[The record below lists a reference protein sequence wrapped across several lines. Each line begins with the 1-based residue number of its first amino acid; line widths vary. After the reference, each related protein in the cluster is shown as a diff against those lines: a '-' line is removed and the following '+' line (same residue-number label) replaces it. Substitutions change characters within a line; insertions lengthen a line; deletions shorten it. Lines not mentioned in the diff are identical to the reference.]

1 MIFRPFNVFVA
12 HLKLE
17 FSIAAYFGLNHCV
30 IKQVENIFC
39 EYWIVVAR
47 VEIKIWIAVPYG
59 DCEERCIQSLRS
71 SSQSTTGLTMFT
83 VSRQQLTPFE
93 EKIGNVRVRVRQ
105 IIYRIRNVFA
115 DVAALGARP
124 HDLAFDTLVVDP
136 ARHIAHLVRHEG
148 NGVEPLGCWACG
160 LESDTAGPLG
170 KTRCE

>member
-17 FSIAAYFGLNHCV
+17 FSIAAFFGLTDCV
-30 IKQVENIFC
+30 IKQVENMFC

-47 VEIKIWIAVPYG
+47 VEIKIWIAVPYR

-71 SSQSTTGLTMFT
+71 SSQSITCPSMCT
-83 VSRQQLTPFE
+83 VSRRRLTPLE
-93 EKIGNVRVRVRQ
+93 EKIGNVRVRVCQ

-115 DVAALGARP
+115 DVAALGARS

-136 ARHIAHLVRHEG
+136 ACHIAHLVRHEG
-148 NGVEPLGCWACG
+148 NGIEPLGCWACG